1 MKNRVKGSWVLI
13 TGATAGIGRATAW
26 QFAELECNL
35 AITGR
40 RKQRL
45 DTLSRELQETY
56 PIQVVTGGFDIR
68 DRSACRA
75 FVDSLNHPVDIL
87 VNNAGLALGKDA
99 VYEADF
105 EDWDA
110 MIDTNVKGLLSMTR
124 FVAEKMK
131 ERNQGHI
138 INLGSIAGYQA
149 YPGGSV
155 YCATKHAVKAI
166 TESTKMDLLG
176 SAVRVSSV
184 SPGLVET
191 EFSVVRFKGDEDRA
205 DDTYEGLN
213 PLTADDIAEIIV
225 FTANRP
231 AHVNIMDTVVFPV
244 NQSSATM
251 VSRDEE

>member
-1 MKNRVKGSWVLI
+1 
-13 TGATAGIGRATAW
+13 
-26 QFAELECNL
+26 
-35 AITGR
+35 
-40 RKQRL
+40 
-45 DTLSRELQETY
+45 
-56 PIQVVTGGFDIR
+56 
-68 DRSACRA
+68 
-75 FVDSLNHPVDIL
+75 
-87 VNNAGLALGKDA
+87 
-99 VYEADF
+99 
-105 EDWDA
+105 
-110 MIDTNVKGLLSMTR
+110 MTR
-124 FVAEKMK
+124 FISSKMR

-166 TESTKMDLLG
+166 TEATKQDLHG
-176 SAVRVSSV
+176 TPIRVSMV

-191 EFSVVRFKGDEDRA
+191 EFSVVRFKGDKDRA
-205 DDTYEGLN
+205 DETYEGLV

-244 NQSSATM
+244 SQSSATM

>member
-1 MKNRVKGSWVLI
+1 MI
-13 TGATAGIGRATAW
+13 TGATAGIGRASAW
-26 QFAELECNL
+26 QFAELGCNL
-35 AITGR
+35 ALTGR

-45 DTLSRELQETY
+45 EELSRDLSDTY
-56 PIQVVTGGFDIR
+56 PIQTVTGAFDIR
-68 DRSACRA
+68 DRQACRD
-75 FVDSLNHPVDIL
+75 FVESLDHPVDIL
-87 VNNAGLALGKDA
+87 LNNAGLAMGKDA

-105 EDWDA
+105 EDWDT
-110 MIDTNVKGLLSMTR
+110 MIDTNVKGLLTVTR
-124 FVAEKMK
+124 IVSEQMR
-131 ERNQGHI
+131 ERNRGHI

-166 TESTKMDLLG
+166 TEATKKDLHG
-176 SAVRVSSV
+176 TSVRVSMV

-205 DDTYEGLN
+205 DQTYEGLV

-244 NQSSATM
+244 SQSSATM
-251 VSRDEE
+251 VSRNDA